1 MIEILIHYTWYQ
13 TWEESPNN
21 GLPVSSKARTTRKIF
36 SCSWISHFI
45 SLSVDSLFPYS
56 STLALIQNETIIW
69 KSLQFVKKN
78 SDVFLAPCD
87 SRFISWCNP
96 LLSFKREEW
105 LVRMQDRWLRHGEQV
120 CLFSLKVGLLLSF
133 LHSYSPVCSLEFSLA
148 NLLMSLILLQGTLN
162 ILEEENH
169 IKDVLSRIVVEM
181 IKREWPQH
189 WPDMLVELDTL
200 SKQGVCSTAVSIQG
214 FVFVCSSKFFWFVCL
229 PCQQKRAFGH
239 IYNAK
244 HVFT

>member
-1 MIEILIHYTWYQ
+1 MY
-13 TWEESPNN
+13 
-21 GLPVSSKARTTRKIF
+21 
-36 SCSWISHFI
+36 
-45 SLSVDSLFPYS
+45 SLFLYS
-56 STLALIQNETIIW
+56 STLALIQNEIVW

-87 SRFISWCNP
+87 SHFISWCNP
-96 LLSFKREEW
+96 LLSFKREEGS
-105 LVRMQDRWLRHGEQV
+105 VRMQDRWLRHGEQV
-120 CLFSLKVGLLLSF
+120 GWFSLKVGLLLSF
-133 LHSYSPVCSLEFSLA
+133 PHTYSQVFSFEFSLA

-200 SKQGVCSTAVSIQG
+200 SKQGVCSTAVSVQG
-214 FVFVCSSKFFWFVCL
+214 FVFVCSSEFFWFVCPVSRKEPWVIFMMQNMFSQYCKSTIHTPL
-229 PCQQKRAFGH
+229 LKKAYLTTFFLL
-239 IYNAK
+239 
-244 HVFT
+244 V